1 MEYECVVC
9 LWIIVSIKTIVDY
22 RMGGYSD
29 YVYRIFKKIMLIESI
44 ILIGLYFVIN
54 NMLPIL
60 FMKKILV
67 RSYYCFCY
75 GRGEVWNVTKLK

>member
-1 MEYECVVC
+1 MF
-9 LWIIVSIKTIVDY
+9 I
-22 RMGGYSD
+22 GF
-29 YVYRIFKKIMLIESI
+29 FKKIMLIESI

-60 FMKKILV
+60 LMKKILV
-67 RSYYCFCY
+67 RSYFCFCC